1 MTVTA
6 HPTRPTLRI
15 SDDGTDVELDAVHAF
30 LAAAYWCEGI
40 PRETLARAIA
50 GSIAFSVFDGDEQ
63 IGFARAITDRAT
75 YAYLADVYVLDAYR
89 NQGIGQWLMTV
100 IMAHPDLQ
108 GLRRFSLATRDAH
121 TLYARYGFRAL
132 HAPDRHMEIVKRNPY
147 ASVT

>member
-1 MTVTA
+1 MTMTP
-6 HPTRPTLRI
+6 HPTRPALRL
-15 SDDGTDVELDAVHAF
+15 SDDRADVDLDAVHTF

-50 GSIAFSVFDGDEQ
+50 GSIAFSVFDGDRQ

-75 YAYLADVYVLDAYR
+75 YAYLADVYVLEAYR
-89 NQGIGQWLMTV
+89 NQGIGQWLMTT
-100 IMAHPDLQ
+100 IMAHADLQ

-121 TLYARYGFRAL
+121 TLYARYGFRGL

-147 ASVT
+147 LPDP